1 MLVDSTMTFFEISV
15 LVALIVIYL
24 AIVRFQANIQSN
36 IDATRSLQ
44 NISILLENLIE
55 KVESLPAHL
64 KNQEKPE
71 NYKIEES
78 LKDIKREFNALN
90 EYGLRKLLDFQLN
103 EIRHSVKKMN
113 DVLSLINSN
122 IEGVEINTRKPK
134 NSEYL

>member
-24 AIVRFQANIQSN
+24 AIVRFQVNIQSN

-71 NYKIEES
+71 TYKIEES